1 MAKSNKLF
9 TEDDFS
15 KDGGKKF
22 PWWIVIALLAV
33 AIIVALFLLLKK
45 GKSEPTPSEPVQVE
59 QVASIPETTPSP
71 DDATVASPD
80 NVSTD
85 NVSNTNTQEAPKADA
100 PKVEE
105 QKQTTSTQYSGD
117 LSILNGK
124 TLREKANVVIRG
136 YFGNNPERKRTLG
149 DAYREIQDKV
159 NEMYRKGEV
168 R

>member
-45 GKSEPTPSEPVQVE
+45 GKSEPTQPEPVQVE

-71 DDATVASPD
+71 DEATVA
-80 NVSTD
+80 STD
-85 NVSNTNTQEAPKADA
+85 NVSTTQEAPKADA

-105 QKQTTSTQYSGD
+105 QKQTTSNQYSGD

-124 TLREKANVVIRG
+124 TLKEKANVVIRG

-159 NEMYRKGEV
+159 NEMYRNGEV

>member
-1 MAKSNKLF
+1 MAKSNNLF
-9 TEDDFS
+9 TADDFS

-33 AIIVALFLLLKK
+33 AIIVALFLFLKK
-45 GKSEPTPSEPVQVE
+45 DKIEPTQPEPVQVE

-71 DDATVASPD
+71 DNATVA
-80 NVSTD
+80 STD
-85 NVSNTNTQEAPKADA
+85 NVSNTQEAPKADA

-105 QKQTTSTQYSGD
+105 QKQNTSTQYSGD

-124 TLREKANVVIRG
+124 TLREKANIVIRG

-159 NEMYRKGEV
+159 NEMYRNGEV